1 MSARADLKSVGEL
14 RRFLL
19 ETHPVRGHHVRLGD
33 AWRELRIR
41 HAYPPPVERLLGE
54 AVTAVALLAAT
65 LKFEGKL
72 TLQMAGTGWVRM
84 LVAQCTHEFAIRA
97 TATHS
102 DTVPDESAF
111 AELVGDGR
119 LVVTIDSDHSSARY
133 QGIVPLSGGS
143 VAACLQ
149 AYFEQSEQLPT
160 RLLLH
165 TLGRDSAGLLL
176 QKLPAASEGEAQG
189 AVTQSAWEDLQLA
202 LADTST
208 SDLLLPSET
217 LLRQLCG
224 PHDCRL
230 FGGDEISFHCGCSRE
245 RVGGL
250 LRSLGINEARAALQ
264 AAGYATIT
272 CEFCR
277 QEYAFD
283 AIQVEQLFVAPDSRA
298 ESQRP
303 S

>member
-1 MSARADLKSVGEL
+1 MNGEL

-19 ETHPVRGHHVRLGD
+19 ETHPVRGHHVRMSN
-33 AWRELRIR
+33 AWRDLQAR
-41 HAYPPPVERLLGE
+41 HAYPLPVERLLGE
-54 AVTAVALLAAT
+54 AVTAAVLLAAT

-72 TLQMAGTGWVRM
+72 SLQLAGNGLVRM
-84 LVAQCTHEFAIRA
+84 LVAQCTHEFAVRA
-97 TATHS
+97 TATHG
-102 DTVPDESAF
+102 DTVPDDSGF

-119 LVVTIDSDHSSARY
+119 LMVTIDSERSAASY

-143 VAACLQ
+143 VATCLQ

-165 TLGRDSAGLLL
+165 SVGSDSAGLLL
-176 QKLPAASEGEAQG
+176 QKLPTGSEGEAQG
-189 AVTQSAWEDLQLA
+189 AVTQSAWEDLQQA
-202 LADTST
+202 LAGADS

-217 LLRQLCG
+217 LLPQLCG
-224 PHDCRL
+224 AHDCRL
-230 FGGDEISFHCGCSRE
+230 FGGNAIAFHCGCSRE

-250 LRSLGINEARAALQ
+250 LRSLGIDEARAALQ
-264 AAGYATIT
+264 QTGLATIT

-277 QEYAFD
+277 QAYAFD
-283 AIQVEQLFVAPDSRA
+283 AIQVEQLFVAPTVVA

>member
-1 MSARADLKSVGEL
+1 MNGEL

-19 ETHPVRGHHVRLGD
+19 ETHPVRGHHVRMGE
-33 AWRELRIR
+33 AWRDLNSR

-54 AVTAVALLAAT
+54 AVTAAVLLAAT

-72 TLQMAGTGWVRM
+72 TLQLAGNGKVRM
-84 LVAQCTHEFAIRA
+84 LVAQCTHEFAVRA
-97 TATHS
+97 TATHR
-102 DTVPDESAF
+102 DTVTDESGF

-119 LVVTIDSDHSSARY
+119 LAVTIDSDRSAARY

-149 AYFEQSEQLPT
+149 TYFEQSEQLPT

-165 TLGRDSAGLLL
+165 TVGRDSAGLLL
-176 QKLPAASEGEAQG
+176 QKLPAAGEGEAQG

-202 LADTST
+202 LATTDS
-208 SDLLLPSET
+208 SDLLLPSEA
-217 LLRQLCG
+217 LLPRLCG
-224 PHDCRL
+224 AHDCRL
-230 FGGDEISFHCGCSRE
+230 FGGSAISFRCGCSRE

-250 LRSLGINEARAALQ
+250 LRSLGIDEARAALQ
-264 AAGYATIT
+264 ATGFATIT

-283 AIQVEQLFVAPDSRA
+283 AIQVEQLFVAPVVVSG
-298 ESQRP
+298 SQRP